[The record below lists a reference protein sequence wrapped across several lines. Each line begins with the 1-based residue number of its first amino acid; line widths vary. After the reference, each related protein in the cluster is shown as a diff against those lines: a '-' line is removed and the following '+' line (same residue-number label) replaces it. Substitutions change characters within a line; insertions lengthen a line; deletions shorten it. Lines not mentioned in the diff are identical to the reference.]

1 MPSAPSSLA
10 TMMFTLGVVVPFAV
24 VVICA
29 IVGLVKR

>member
-1 MPSAPSSLA
+1 
-10 TMMFTLGVVVPFAV
+10 MMFTLGVVVPFAV